1 MMLNIENVNI
11 GDQSNVPISLDS
23 KYLNTVGQDD
33 IIDNITTFK
42 ELANIPPCSY
52 LTINW
57 TDCL

>member
-1 MMLNIENVNI
+1 MQNIGNVNI
-11 GDQSNVPISLDS
+11 GDQSNVPSSVDS

-52 LTINW
+52 LTINS